1 MLNLRNSFNAIGHL
15 QLNIIQCNVDY
26 KLTTLLDVIGCV
38 KSLPCCWESIM
49 GNNVSV
55 EVS

>member
-1 MLNLRNSFNAIGHL
+1 MLNLCNSFNAIGHL

-38 KSLPCCWESIM
+38 KSCWESIM